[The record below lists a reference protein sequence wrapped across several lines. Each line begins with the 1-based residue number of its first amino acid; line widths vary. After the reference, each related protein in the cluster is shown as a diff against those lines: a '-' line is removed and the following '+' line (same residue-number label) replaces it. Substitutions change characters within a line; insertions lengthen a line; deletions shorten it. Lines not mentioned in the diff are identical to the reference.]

1 MLPYLWYE
9 SFTETLIAVGMAV
22 GFIYYIVTR
31 RALRLFFYSIVF
43 MVLGSTTTLV
53 PVVLISY
60 ILYIIGH
67 LGIGMFVDS
76 LIFILVKLVHMVSE
90 AVELRAKDVVEV

>member
-9 SFTETLIAVGMAV
+9 SFTETLIAIGMAV
-22 GFIYYIVTR
+22 GFIYYLITR

-43 MVLGSTTTLV
+43 MLVGSATTLV
-53 PVVLISY
+53 PIMLISY

-67 LGIGMFVDS
+67 LGVGMFIDS
-76 LIFILVKLVHMVSE
+76 LIFILIKLVHMVSE
-90 AVELRAKDVVEV
+90 AVELRAKEIVEV

>member
-43 MVLGSTTTLV
+43 MVLGSATTLV

-67 LGIGMFVDS
+67 LGVGMFIDS
-76 LIFILVKLVHMVSE
+76 LIFILIKLVYMVSE

>member
-1 MLPYLWYE
+1 MLPYAWYE
-9 SFTETLIAVGMAV
+9 SFIETLIAVGMAV
-22 GFIYYIVTR
+22 GFIYYVVTR

-43 MVLGSTTTLV
+43 MLVGSATTLV

-67 LGIGMFVDS
+67 LGVGMFVDS
-76 LIFILVKLVHMVSE
+76 LIFILIKLVHMVSE
-90 AVELRAKDVVEV
+90 AVELRAKEIVEV

>member
-1 MLPYLWYE
+1 MLPYAWYE
-9 SFTETLIAVGMAV
+9 SFIETLIAVGMVV
-22 GFIYYIVTR
+22 GFIYYVVTR

-43 MVLGSTTTLV
+43 MVLGSATTLV
-53 PVVLISY
+53 PIMFISY

-67 LGIGMFVDS
+67 LGVGMFIDS

>member
-9 SFTETLIAVGMAV
+9 SFTETLIVVGMAI

-43 MVLGSTTTLV
+43 MVLGSVTTLV
-53 PVVLISY
+53 PLLYISY
-60 ILYIIGH
+60 VLFILGH
-67 LGIGMFVDS
+67 FGVGMFVDS
-76 LIFILVKLVHMVSE
+76 LVLLLIKLVHMVSE
-90 AVELRAKDVVEV
+90 AVELKAKDVVEV